1 MNRFTE
7 IVMKYELLQT
17 QRQLQTVIAEFAS
30 VVNGS
35 QINYESFCDAVD
47 KLSTLRSSLDGEGY
61 SAMSRSMTSNRGSGT
76 VPRLDTASSQRFVN
90 GSGYDG
96 VASFT
101 QKYSNT
107 ATSNSNSM
115 AFDRYGY
122 DSARRDNDSWDRY
135 TASTYR

>member
-1 MNRFTE
+1 MNRFTD

-17 QRQLQTVIAEFAS
+17 QRQLQTVITEFAS
-30 VVNGS
+30 VANGS

-61 SAMSRSMTSNRGSGT
+61 SAMSRSVSITRSRGI

-96 VASFT
+96 VASYS

-107 ATSNSNSM
+107 SNSM
-115 AFDRYGY
+115 TFDRYD
-122 DSARRDNDSWDRY
+122 DSARRDNDPWDRY
-135 TASTYR
+135 TTSK